1 MTLESESLKNI
12 SKNVGQLLIEYGITP
27 YWTICYAAPKILANI
42 TSVRKTA
49 SFSEFSLCLSRAF
62 LGKMFVFMY
71 KWLKNAVLRRT
82 RQTLQPSSGG
92 PRRRREYCCAVCYVA
107 TRPS

>member
-42 TSVRKTA
+42 TSNPA
-49 SFSEFSLCLSRAF
+49 D
-62 LGKMFVFMY
+62 
-71 KWLKNAVLRRT
+71 
-82 RQTLQPSSGG
+82 P
-92 PRRRREYCCAVCYVA
+92 A
-107 TRPS
+107 TEQWWAAKAA